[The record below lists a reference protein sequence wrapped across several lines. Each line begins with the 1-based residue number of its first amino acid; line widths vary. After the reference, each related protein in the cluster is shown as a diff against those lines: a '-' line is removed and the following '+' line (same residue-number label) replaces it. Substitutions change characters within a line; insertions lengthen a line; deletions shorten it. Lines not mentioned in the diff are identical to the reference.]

1 MATTV
6 VPSNSN
12 SIALASKF
20 LPFVDQVY
28 KMESKSAILDT
39 ANEFVRFDGANAVK
53 LYNLSVL
60 GMGNYSRNAGF
71 VNSDVTGTWETYTL
85 SADRGRSY
93 MLDVLDNDETLGLS
107 LGNLL
112 NVVEREHIIPEVD
125 AYRFAA
131 YATGAAAANKTTETL
146 STGSATV
153 ASIDGASVALDN
165 AEVPYEGR
173 ILFVSPKVYGL
184 LKAGI
189 TRFIQNGE
197 GDVNY
202 AVEMYNDMR
211 VIRVPQTRFY
221 TSITLATPS
230 DNDDAGDYTANG
242 NGINY
247 MIVHPS
253 AVAQVMKHYV
263 ARVFAPQQNQQA
275 DAWLVQP
282 RFSHGAWVLS
292 HKTNGIYVSSDSTIS
307 G

>member
-6 VPSNSN
+6 VPSNTN
-12 SIALASKF
+12 SISLASKF

-39 ANEFVRFDGANAVK
+39 ANDYIRFDGANAVK

-71 VNSDVTGTWETYTL
+71 VNSDVTGTWETLTL

-131 YATGAAAANKTTETL
+131 YATGAAAANKATETL
-146 STGSATV
+146 SSGAGV
-153 ASIDGASVALDN
+153 IASIDTATIALDN
-165 AEVPYEGR
+165 GEVPYEGR
-173 ILFVSPKVYGL
+173 VLFVSPKVYNL
-184 LKAGI
+184 LKGGI
-189 TRFIQNGE
+189 TRMVMD
-197 GDVNY
+197 GDTDVSNLI
-202 AVEMYNDMR
+202 EMYNDMR
-211 VIRVPQTRFY
+211 VIRVPQSRFY
-221 TSITLATPS
+221 TAITLATPS

-242 NGINY
+242 AGINY

-263 ARVFAPQQNQQA
+263 ARVFSPQDNQQA

-282 RFSHGAWVLS
+282 RYCHGAWVLA
-292 HKTNGIYVSSDSTIS
+292 HKNNGIYVSSDSTIS

>member
-6 VPSNSN
+6 VPSNTN
-12 SIALASKF
+12 SISLASKF
-20 LPFVDQVY
+20 LPLVDQVY
-28 KMESKSAILDT
+28 KQESKSAILDT
-39 ANEFVRFDGANAVK
+39 ANEFIRFDGANAVK

-71 VNSDVTGTWETYTL
+71 VNSDVTGTWETLTL

-131 YATGAAAANKTTETL
+131 YATGAASANKTTETL
-146 STGSATV
+146 SASAATV
-153 ASIDGASVALDN
+153 ASIDAATVVLDN

-173 ILFVSPKVYGL
+173 ILFVSPKTYGL
-184 LKAGI
+184 LKGGI
-189 TRFIQNGE
+189 TRLVPNGE
-197 GDVNY
+197 PNVNNMI
-202 AVEMYNDMR
+202 EMYNDMR

-221 TSITLATPS
+221 TAITLATPS
-230 DNDDAGDYTANG
+230 DNDDAGDYTPNG
-242 NGINY
+242 AGINY

-263 ARVFAPQQNQQA
+263 ARVFSPQQNQQA

-282 RFSHGAWVLS
+282 RFAHGAWVLA